1 MRARPAAPI
10 PPTPPAVAADL
21 RYVGDGEPGIERRR
35 NGDGFAYYAPDGRRV
50 RDKAT
55 LARIASLAIPPVYA
69 DVWIC
74 PDPCGHIQATGRDAR
89 GRKQY
94 RYHPRWRAARDGQKY
109 DRMVAFAQ
117 ALPRIRERADAD
129 LARPGLPREK
139 VLAAVVRLLEASRI
153 RVGNEEYRR
162 QNGSFGLTTLR
173 DRHVEVIGSSIR
185 FEFRGKSGKR
195 HRVRVTDRRLARVV
209 KRCQEIPGQD
219 LFQYIDADG
228 ERHSIGSADVNAY
241 LRATSDAEFTAK
253 DFRTWAGTLLAA
265 RHLRLALPP
274 ASDADG
280 RRTVAQA
287 IAAVAEE
294 LGNTPTVCR
303 NCYVHPAVIA
313 AYLDGSIQE
322 LAEPPDGNHRVAS
335 PYRLSAEERA
345 LLALLTD
352 AVTGPSTD
360 SAGGLAGRLTS

>member
-1 MRARPAAPI
+1 MSPRKRSR
-10 PPTPPAVAADL
+10 PTPPIAPAASAIVADL

-35 NGDGFAYYAPDGRRV
+35 TGAGFSYHAPDGRRV
-50 RDKAT
+50 RDAAT
-55 LARIASLAIPPVYA
+55 LERIASLAIPPAYT
-69 DVWIC
+69 DVWIA
-74 PDPCGHIQATGRDAR
+74 PDARGHIQATGRDTK

-139 VLAAVVRLLEASRI
+139 VLAAVVRLLETSRI

-173 DRHVEVIGSSIR
+173 DRHVAVIGSSIR

-219 LFQYIDADG
+219 LFQYVDG
-228 ERHSIGSADVNAY
+228 DDERHSIGSADVNAY

-265 RHLRLALPP
+265 RHLRLAPP
-274 ASDADG
+274 PVSDADG

-313 AYLDGSIQE
+313 AYLDGSLQVV
-322 LAEPPDGNHRVAS
+322 AGPPDEGRCVDS
-335 PYRLSAEERA
+335 PYALSPDEQA
-345 LLALLTD
+345 LLALITGATD
-352 AVTGPSTD
+352 GTAPPPG
-360 SAGGLAGRLTS
+360 